1 MNGRKR
7 TVLMADVIGCI
18 FAFLIFIIPFLF
30 MILTSLKDRKEA
42 NTLDFSLP
50 SSLHFENFIEVI
62 KNNNFQVIL
71 AFKNSALLTVSSV
84 ILLIITGAM
93 AGYVIQRKSNRL
105 SKTAN
110 LMVMIGLMLP
120 PAVLPSIWLLR
131 ALHIY
136 KTMFSMIMIE
146 TALNIPFTIM
156 LYRGFVGTIPVELE
170 EAAYVDGCTPKQI
183 FIRIIFPLLK
193 PITATVII
201 LNAVTVFNDFT
212 NPLYFLPG
220 YNNSTIQLTLYNY
233 MSTFQN
239 SFHLLFANI
248 IIIIIPMFLLFLI
261 FNKRIVEGMVA
272 GSVKG

>member
-1 MNGRKR
+1 MSRRKKSIII
-7 TVLMADVIGCI
+7 ADVTGCI
-18 FAFLIFIIPFLF
+18 IAFFIFVVPFLF

-42 NTLDFSLP
+42 NSLNFFLP

-62 KNNNFQVIL
+62 KNNNFQIIL
-71 AFKNSALLTVSSV
+71 AFKNSAVLTVGSV
-84 ILLIITGAM
+84 ILLIFTGAM
-93 AGYVIQRKSNRL
+93 AGYVIQRKKNRL
-105 SKTAN
+105 SRIAN

-120 PAVLPSIWLLR
+120 PAVLPSIWLLKT
-131 ALHIY
+131 LHIY

-156 LYRGFVGTIPVELE
+156 LYRGFIGTVPVELE

-183 FIRIIFPLLK
+183 FIKIIFPLLK

-248 IIIIIPMFLLFLI
+248 IIIVIPMFLLFLI